1 MKFIKKSDEFLKNL
15 STLKFII
22 TIAFCTFL
30 VSLAFGC
37 LVSILNA
44 PISDTDVAISNSS
57 LIEAFIVAVIIAP
70 LIETLIFQYAIIKYL
85 RKLNI
90 LKNRNLIIILISAI
104 LFGLAHTY
112 NLQYVIHTFF
122 IGILLAY
129 SFVVYEKKESSPFW
143 TVCAIHS
150 LRNLT
155 IFSLLS
161 IIG

>member
-1 MKFIKKSDEFLKNL
+1 MKFIKKADEFLKKL

-22 TIAFCTFL
+22 TITFCTFL
-30 VSLAFGC
+30 VSIALGSLSA
-37 LVSILNA
+37 ILNTT
-44 PISDTDVAISNSS
+44 ISDTDVAVSNSS
-57 LIEAFIVAVIIAP
+57 LIEAFIVSVIIAP
-70 LIETLIFQYAIIKYL
+70 LIETLIFQYVIIKYL

-90 LKNRNLIIILISAI
+90 LKNRNSIIILISAI

-112 NLQYVIHTFF
+112 SLQYVIHMFF

-129 SFVVYEKKESSPFW
+129 SFSIYEKKESSPFW

-155 IFSLLS
+155 ICILLQIS
-161 IIG
+161 G

>member
-1 MKFIKKSDEFLKNL
+1 MKFIKKTDEFLKNL

-22 TIAFCTFL
+22 TITFCTFL

-37 LVSILNA
+37 LVSILNV
-44 PISDTDVAISNSS
+44 PISDTDVISNSS
-57 LIEAFIVAVIIAP
+57 FIEQFIVTVIIAP
-70 LIETLIFQYAIIKYL
+70 LIETLINQYAIIKIL

-90 LKNRNLIIILISAI
+90 LENRNLIIILISAI
-104 LFGLAHTY
+104 LFGLGHTY

-129 SFVVYEKKESSPFW
+129 SFVIYEKKESSPFW

-155 IFSLLS
+155 IF
-161 IIG
+161 IIIQISG